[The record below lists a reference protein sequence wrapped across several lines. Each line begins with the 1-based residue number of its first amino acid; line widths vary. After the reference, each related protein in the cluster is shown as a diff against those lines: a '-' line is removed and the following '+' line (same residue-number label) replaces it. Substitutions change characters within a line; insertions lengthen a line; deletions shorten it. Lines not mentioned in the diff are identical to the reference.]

1 MRIVTALIAFQI
13 GCVFSHA
20 REESAQ
26 ASEPAPFRVAS
37 VLTHKEALDRPHDI
51 ELQGNVAFVP
61 GKGGS
66 LAILDVTDPRS
77 PEIIWHRRQP
87 KELNDAETVLPLDDR
102 LFLGTNDF
110 HSIDISNPRK
120 PVFLSRISDRK
131 QIARM
136 NGMVRRDQ
144 WIFAA
149 SKHGWLDAFDIS
161 DPKQPTLASAADIK
175 SRFGVGSPHDV
186 DLFGDHAVVPD
197 PAGFDRSKQAGKL
210 ALVRVFGTRTKQLL
224 PAEKWTLTG
233 IVVSKE
239 LAGANRVQV
248 LGNHAFVGAST
259 RAGGGMFVVI
269 DLSDSSSPQQVATLP
284 FAPNDGWGPNGLTVA
299 GNVVFLAG
307 GQSVEAIDIREPT
320 QPKKLA
326 NQSFPKELAN
336 ANPRYK
342 GGGDS
347 GHDLVYR
354 DGYLYVTGQNDNCLL
369 VLQVESKQIRDLAQV
384 AR

>member
-1 MRIVTALIAFQI
+1 MRVIAAAIAVKCCFFLLH
-13 GCVFSHA
+13 G
-20 REESAQ
+20 EERSQ
-26 ASEPAPFRVAS
+26 ASEPTPFSVAS
-37 VLTHKEALDRPHDI
+37 VLTHKDALDRPHDI
-51 ELQGNVAFVP
+51 KLQGNIAFVP

-66 LAILDVTDPRS
+66 LAIIDVTDPKS
-77 PEIIWHRRQP
+77 PRIIWHQRQP
-87 KELNDAETVLPLDDR
+87 IELNDAETVLPLGDR

-120 PVFLSRISDRK
+120 PVFQSRISDRK
-131 QIARM
+131 QIARI

-161 DPKQPTLASAADIK
+161 DPKQPAVAGAADIK
-175 SRFGVGSPHDV
+175 SRFGVSSPHDV
-186 DLFGDHAVVPD
+186 DLFRNHAVVPD
-197 PAGFDRSKQAGKL
+197 PAGFDRSKKAGKL
-210 ALVRVFGTRTKQLL
+210 ALLGVFDTRTKQLL

-259 RAGGGMFVVI
+259 RAGSGMFVVV
-269 DLSDSSSPQQVATLP
+269 DLSDPSSPRQVASLP
-284 FAPNDGWGPNGLTVA
+284 FAANDGWGPNGLTVA

-320 QPKKLA
+320 RPKKLA
-326 NQSFPKELAN
+326 SQSFPKELPN

-354 DGYLYVTGQNDNCLL
+354 DGYLYVTGQNDHCLL
-369 VLQVESKQIRDLAQV
+369 VLQVGSKQIRDLAQK